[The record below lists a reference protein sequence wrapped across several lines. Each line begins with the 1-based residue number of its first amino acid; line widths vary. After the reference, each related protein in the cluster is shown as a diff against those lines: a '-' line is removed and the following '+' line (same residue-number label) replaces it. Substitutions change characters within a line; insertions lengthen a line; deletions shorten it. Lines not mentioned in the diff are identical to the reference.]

1 MTNFIKKLILL
12 TYFLI
17 NSKLNMLSNLVLK
30 RNFFTVVP
38 QSHVYYREFLGLNRT
53 RLKPGVHIFIPMCHK
68 LHKIDIRTEDTDI
81 KNISCYTSDSVPV
94 ILNGKLFYRVT
105 DPELAC
111 FSIKNYRSGVV
122 ATGESSI
129 RSVIGKFSYDEIT
142 KERNKINDE
151 LIRCIGNSVK
161 IYGVETTSFEI
172 LDFGPSNPGVQKQ
185 LELQL
190 ENERKRRANELE
202 TLAKIRTAEGEKQS
216 AVLKSE
222 GELISIKNKADAE
235 RYYIETKT
243 KAVID
248 QINTLKNTLDTNEN
262 VISYLLESK
271 RIEEFGKL
279 HSSPNK
285 EIVFVDPKSIVPS
298 LKLQGD
304 YMNNKL

>member
-1 MTNFIKKLILL
+1 MIRNLIPI
-12 TYFLI
+12 YKI
-17 NSKLNMLSNLVLK
+17 N
-30 RNFFTVVP
+30 RNSFFTIVP

-53 RLKPGVHIFIPMCHK
+53 KLKPGIHVYLPMVHQ
-68 LHKIDIRTEDTDI
+68 LHKVDVRTEDTDI

-111 FSIKNYRSGVV
+111 FSIINYRSGVI

-142 KERNKINDE
+142 KERNRINDE

-161 IYGVETTSFEI
+161 TFGVETTSFEI

-235 RYYIETKT
+235 RYAIETRT
-243 KAVID
+243 KAIID
-248 QINTLKNTLDTNEN
+248 QINTLRESLENTDKVVE
-262 VISYLLESK
+262 YLLESK
-271 RIEEFGKL
+271 RIDEFGKIHL
-279 HSSPNK
+279 SPNK
-285 EIVFVDPKSIVPS
+285 EIIFVDPKSIVPGA
-298 LKLQGD
+298 KINGEAF
-304 YMNNKL
+304 NNKL